1 LFWYLDDVPGEERI
15 MEFIPSMK
23 ADRSSIG
30 VQRSDRASTLYEE
43 RLISLSSW
51 MVILGTIRVICTF
64 VDLVS
69 AFLNAYKLEPLS
81 VRMLSNFVE
90 ANQPFLALG
99 VLWPLFLGIVVRR
112 TRWPELLTAAGVSFL
127 ILSISGLLESTAE
140 LNYANADGVTFG
152 SFHLRRLAFRNP
164 TLSDVTLGLLGA
176 SQLVLEFATAL
187 CCLWL
192 SHVLHKSRARALES
206 SKQEGARRARLGR
219 LAAYASVGFLVL
231 IIRLPVWSTYVEIIN
246 DSRIVRE
253 FVLKNDFGRTNRPRR
268 GGNRLSKEAQRM
280 MEFQRLLAAALAA
293 TNTEDFLEAK
303 ETYLEIISRA
313 EPSAENPT
321 PPSGYQPIV
330 SQAQNNVAWLLATC
344 PKTEIRDAAQA
355 VKHARIAVEIEPQTG
370 NYWNTLGVALYRNGN
385 WNEAKNALSRSIELR
400 GNGDSFD
407 WFFLAIIH
415 LKQGRKEQALDLY
428 GKAVRWYQE
437 SAPDDGE
444 LYRFQIEAAR
454 ELGLPKPAPR
464 PSLQPGKSPWPTRN
478 PTGIR

>member
-1 LFWYLDDVPGEERI
+1 
-15 MEFIPSMK
+15 MEFIASLKP
-23 ADRSSIG
+23 DRSSIG
-30 VQRSDRASTLYEE
+30 VERSDRASALYDE

-69 AFLNAYKLEPLS
+69 AFLNAYQLESLS
-81 VRMLSNFVE
+81 MRMLSNFVE

-99 VLWPLFLGIVVRR
+99 VVWPLFLGIVVRR
-112 TRWPELLTAAGVSFL
+112 TRWPELLTAAGVSLL

-140 LNYANADGVTFG
+140 WNHANADAVTFG
-152 SFHLRRLAFRNP
+152 SFHLSRLAFLNP

-176 SQLVLEFATAL
+176 SQLVLEFGTAL
-187 CCLWL
+187 CCLRL
-192 SHVLHKSRARALES
+192 SHLLHKSRAQALES
-206 SKQEGARRARLGR
+206 SKQEGARRARMGR
-219 LAAYASVGFLVL
+219 LAIYASFGFLLL

-268 GGNRLSKEAQRM
+268 VGNRLSKEAQRM
-280 MEFQRLLAAALAA
+280 MDLQRLLAAALAA

-313 EPSAENPT
+313 EPSADNPR
-321 PPSGYQPIV
+321 PSGYQPIV

-344 PKTEIRDAAQA
+344 PKTQIQDAPQA
-355 VKHARIAVEIEPQTG
+355 VKHARIAVAIEPQTG
-370 NYWNTLGVALYRNGN
+370 NYWNTLGVALYRNGD
-385 WNEAKNALSRSIELR
+385 WDEAKDALSRSIELR

-437 SAPDDGE
+437 SAPDDDE
-444 LYRFQIEAAR
+444 LYRFQLEAAR

-464 PSLQPGKSPWPTRN
+464 PSLPPGKGLWPRRY
-478 PTGIR
+478 PPGSADLQQKKAQPSMV